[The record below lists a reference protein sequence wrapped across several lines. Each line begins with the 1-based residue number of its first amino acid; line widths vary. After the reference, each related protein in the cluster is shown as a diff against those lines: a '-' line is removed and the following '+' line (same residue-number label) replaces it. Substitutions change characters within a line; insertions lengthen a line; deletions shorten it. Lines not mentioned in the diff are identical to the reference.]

1 MALASEV
8 KRYLVEHLAGR
19 QSLIA
24 EQAVSAVRSSREI
37 PSAERLTDQELMDH
51 FPQLFG
57 DLVKHILTDADP
69 GARRQTIEAALSHG
83 TTRWKQNYELVEVVR
98 ELGIVRQS
106 ILDHGVEKFFAENS
120 QWLSSVNHAQR
131 NLDVFFE
138 DSVAGSVQRYVENF
152 AEAMRSANSQLLK
165 ANESL
170 SRIDDTRLRLMRTVC
185 HELGNVLNALKF
197 TITLITTGNVEA
209 NRSEM
214 LEICQRN
221 VLEMSELLEDLRD
234 YSVLIAGAASLQ
246 IETINVGEFGSE
258 LEASFHAITQ
268 AVGVRLELQID
279 SDLDVVQSDRRKIR
293 QIVRNLITNAI
304 NYCQKPNPR
313 VLLEF
318 RGVDQSSWQIAVED
332 SGIGIPPEHLD
343 SIFDE
348 FKRVAPSEVI
358 KGTGLGLAI
367 TKRLVEELK
376 GNIQVFSELGE
387 GSRFV
392 VTLPKV
398 RFGTA
403 DNENREENGKKE

>member
-8 KRYLVEHLAGR
+8 KRYLIEHLAGR

-24 EQAVSAVRSSREI
+24 EQAVLAVRSSREI

-57 DLVKHILTDADP
+57 DLVKYILTDADA
-69 GARRQTIEAALSHG
+69 GTRRQTIKAALSHG
-83 TTRWKQNYELVEVVR
+83 TTRWKQSYELVEVVR

-106 ILDHGVEKFFAENS
+106 ILDHGVQKFFAENT

-152 AEAMRSANSQLLK
+152 AEAMRGANSQLLR

-170 SRIDDTRLRLMRTVC
+170 SRIDEARLRLMRTVC

-197 TITLITTGNVEA
+197 TISLITTGNVEA

-246 IETINVGEFGSE
+246 IEKINVGEFGSE

-268 AVGVRLELQID
+268 AVGVRLELQVD
-279 SDLDVVQSDRRKIR
+279 SNLDVIQSDRRKVR

-313 VLLEF
+313 VLLQF

-376 GNIQVFSELGE
+376 GNIQVFSEAGE

-392 VTLPKV
+392 VTLPKM
-398 RFGTA
+398 
-403 DNENREENGKKE
+403 

>member
-8 KRYLVEHLAGR
+8 KRYLIEHLAGR

-37 PSAERLTDQELMDH
+37 PSAERLTDHELMDH

-57 DLVKHILTDADP
+57 DLVKHILTDAGP

-83 TTRWKQNYELVEVVR
+83 TTRWKQSYELVEVVR
-98 ELGIVRQS
+98 ELGIVRRS
-106 ILDHGVEKFFAENS
+106 ILEHGVEKFFAENS

-170 SRIDDTRLRLMRTVC
+170 SRIDEARLRLMRTVC
-185 HELGNVLNALKF
+185 HELGNVLNTLKF

-246 IETINVGEFGSE
+246 IEKINVGEFGSE

-279 SDLDVVQSDRRKIR
+279 SDLDVIQSDRRKIR

-318 RGVDQSSWQIAVED
+318 RGVGQGFWQIAVED

-376 GNIQVFSELGE
+376 GTIQVFSEVGE

-392 VTLPKV
+392 VTLPKI
-398 RFGTA
+398 R
-403 DNENREENGKKE
+403 